1 MRIAPR
7 HMAAAVAQAEIAH
20 PSPFGIKPPLT
31 TPTPPPL
38 SSIKHHT
45 YGEAFAL
52 MGGVAT
58 LFHHSYPITPPRHST
73 TKVSTPV
80 SDARTPLPNSSDV
93 DNAVDAAV
101 KLEQQWLAATTSV
114 QSRS

>member
-1 MRIAPR
+1 MFTQAEMVHTPIAPK

-38 SSIKHHT
+38 SSTKHQP

-52 MGGVAT
+52 MGA
-58 LFHHSYPITPPRHST
+58 LPRYST
-73 TKVSTPV
+73 TAIP
-80 SDARTPLPNSSDV
+80 PHHP
-93 DNAVDAAV
+93 
-101 KLEQQWLAATTSV
+101 ATAL
-114 QSRS
+114 